1 MAEGRVSTEERRSI
15 ILDMVRNELSISVVD
30 IVARF
35 NVSEVT
41 ARNDLTS
48 LAKMGK
54 VRRTRGGA
62 CAIDD
67 ALNVS
72 LPELR
77 IGVNSDA
84 KRAIGRKAAHM
95 VREGELIA
103 VDAGTTALEFVKSL
117 SPDLHLTLVTYDLA
131 IAMWADSN
139 LPNVEVIMPGGVIS
153 KNCRYLVGPMVR
165 SDLLRFHFDRVFLG
179 ADTFSS
185 RQGFGT
191 QRLESADIK
200 ECMIRQAHWHAVL
213 IDSSKVTMPSPVRFA
228 TLEDIDAVIMD
239 EDPGNAVRLSIAA
252 LVLDQITDLILV
264 GRG

>member
-1 MAEGRVSTEERRSI
+1 MVMDRVSTEERRSI
-15 ILDMVRNELSISVVD
+15 ILDTVRTESSIAVAD

-35 NVSEVT
+35 GVSEVT
-41 ARNDLTS
+41 ARNDLTTLS
-48 LAKMGK
+48 KIGK

-77 IGVNSDA
+77 IGLNADA
-84 KRAIGRKAAHM
+84 KKAIGRKAAKM

-103 VDAGTTALEFVKSL
+103 VDAGTTALEFVKCL
-117 SPDLHLTLVTYDLA
+117 PPDLHATLVTYDLS
-131 IAMWADSN
+131 IALWADSN
-139 LPNVEVIMPGGVIS
+139 LPNVDVTMPGGTIR
-153 KNCRYLVGPMVR
+153 KNSRYLVGPMVR

-213 IDSSKVTMPSPVRFA
+213 IDSSKVKASSPVRFA

-239 EDPGNAVRLSIAA
+239 EDPGNAVRLSITA
-252 LVLDQITDLILV
+252 LALDQVTDLILV